1 MNITTHT
8 LPDAQPVVTGWV
20 DGALATVYG
29 TGDPLGAIVGWPLGG
44 GEDPALLTGADQ
56 VGICRLV
63 HADLPLGD
71 SAEARPEEI
80 PT

>member
-8 LPDAQPVVTGWV
+8 LPDAHPVGTGCV

-44 GEDPALLTGADQ
+44 GEG
-56 VGICRLV
+56 
-63 HADLPLGD
+63 LPLGD
-71 SAEARPEEI
+71 SGEARPEEI
-80 PT
+80 PA